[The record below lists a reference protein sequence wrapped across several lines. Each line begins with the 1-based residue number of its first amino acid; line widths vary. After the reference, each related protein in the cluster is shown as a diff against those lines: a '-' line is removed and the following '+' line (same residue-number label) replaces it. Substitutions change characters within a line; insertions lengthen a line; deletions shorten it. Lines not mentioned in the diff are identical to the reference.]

1 MILYYAPGACSL
13 ACHIAM
19 VEAGLSHRLVK
30 VGRDRR
36 TEDGQDFNTVNPKG
50 YTPALDLVDGTI
62 LTENLAILAYI
73 AYIAEASGQLLAKEG
88 LARWRALEATA
99 FMTSEIHS
107 HFKPFFRPESTPSE
121 KDKAGQVLLM
131 RFGSIDALLGDK
143 AFLVGEQMTIADAY
157 LFVMLTWA
165 GAMRIT
171 VSTRLAD
178 YLARMK
184 ERPSIIKAL
193 SEEGL
198 S

>member
-19 VEAGLSHRLVK
+19 VEAGMSHRLVK

-36 TEDGQDFNTVNPKG
+36 TDDGQDFNTINAKG
-50 YTPALDLVDGTI
+50 YTPALDLGDGTI
-62 LTENLAILAYI
+62 LTENLAILT
-73 AYIAEASGQLLAKEG
+73 YIAEASGQLLAKEG
-88 LARWRALEATA
+88 LARWRSLEATA

-121 KDKAGQVLLM
+121 KDKAGTVLLM
-131 RFGSIDALLGDK
+131 RFGTIDALLGDK
-143 AFLVGEQMTIADAY
+143 VFLVGEQMTIADAY

-165 GAMRIT
+165 SAMGVA
-171 VSTRLAD
+171 VSKRLAA